1 MDAHIAS
8 VELVQYYKNHYGTYG
23 WNLIDFVGDE

>member
-8 VELVQYYKNHYGTYG
+8 VELVQYYKSYYGTYG